1 MSFATPWL
9 LLLLVALPLIAWLG
23 WPRHG
28 IGRVRAWIGLGLRL
42 AIALLLIL
50 GMAGLEVRNASD
62 RLAVV
67 FLLDASDSMTVP
79 LRLSTGD
86 GGTVQTTPYELAQA
100 YVRDALSKMDVR
112 DEAGVIVFGGDAAV
126 ERGLS
131 TSKEFETP
139 TVRVTTLQTDLAGA
153 VRLGLA
159 VLPTDAMRRL
169 VILSDGLETSGDALE
184 AARLASTSG
193 AQIMVVPFSVS
204 GGAEALLTSVQAPSR
219 LRPGE
224 EFGLSVRIES
234 TLPQTV
240 GVRVLAGNAIAYEGQ
255 VELRRGT
262 NNLTLPLKAG
272 QPGFTSYRVQITAA
286 NEADT
291 FYQNNELSAFT
302 QVTGPPRLLLI
313 NNPAARD
320 GIQGDAEIL
329 AALQA
334 TGLTVDVRGPEGL
347 PTDLPSL
354 AEYASVILV
363 DVPARSLTQ
372 RQMDAVE
379 TYVRDLGGGLIAVGG
394 PTSFGV
400 GGYFDTPLERALPV
414 DMQIK
419 DEKRRARVTMLFVID
434 HSGSMSETS
443 GGVTKLDLAKE
454 AVIRSVELLSPQ
466 DRVGVIVFDDVA
478 SVAVPITSLEN
489 PDAII
494 NQVGTIGIGG
504 GTDIMAGVR
513 LASETLPQDDSAVRH
528 IVLLTDGG
536 ADPTGIAQLI
546 EKMYTE
552 QGITLSSVGVG
563 QGAAPFLPD
572 LAKAGGG
579 VYHFAGDPSQIPSI
593 FTEET
598 TLATRAYIIEQT
610 FFPRQASASP
620 ILSGIDSVPQLLGY
634 IGTTAKE
641 AAQVVLVN
649 PDSPNPEQP
658 DPILAT
664 WQYGLGRSVAWTS
677 DATGRWAQA
686 WAGWD
691 QFARFWSQ
699 AVRYAIGAQSQ
710 AASNVQVQSQ
720 GDVAQITVD
729 AQNDSGDYL
738 NDLEV
743 LANVVGP
750 DGTTQTVTLRQTG
763 PGRYTGDFAPT
774 AQGAYL
780 VRVTGTSPNGAA
792 GVDPALSDLNGWVLS
807 YSPEYAVVVPPEDS
821 NVTPDNIR
829 FLQQLAAVTGGTN
842 VTADAARIF
851 IHDLP
856 APPSARQPIW
866 PWLLL
871 AAALLLPF
879 DIAVRR
885 LSIGRYELRRL
896 QERARA
902 LWARTRRPAEPAP
915 LTPERASQLDAL
927 RRAKERAG
935 ESASAPPPIVTD
947 PTAQPFVLENR
958 PRSEAEPSP
967 PATSQSPAAQKRP
980 EPTPPPVVPPSSA
993 AASGSEAAGAGTS
1006 AALLAR
1012 KRARQQQKK
1021 P

>member
-9 LLLLVALPLIAWLG
+9 LLLLIALPLIAWLG

-28 IGRVRAWIGLGLRL
+28 SGKTRAWVALGLRVT
-42 AIALLLIL
+42 IATLLIL
-50 GMAGLEVRNASD
+50 GLAGLEVRSLSD

-67 FLLDASDSMTVP
+67 FLLDASDSMSVP
-79 LRLSTGD
+79 IRTQLAS
-86 GGTVQTTPYELAQA
+86 GTAQTTPYELAQA
-100 YVRDALSKMDVR
+100 YVRDALTHLGPQ

-131 TSKEFETP
+131 TSKTFESP

-153 VRLGLA
+153 IRLGLA
-159 VLPTDAMRRL
+159 VLPTDTMRRI
-169 VILSDGLETSGDALE
+169 VILSDGQQTTGDALE
-184 AARLASTSG
+184 AAQLAAASG
-193 AQIMVVPFSVS
+193 AQIMVVPFTVS
-204 GGAEALLTSVQAPSR
+204 GGSEALVTAVEAPSR

-224 EFGLSVRIES
+224 QFGLAVRIES
-234 TLPQTV
+234 TSAQSV
-240 GVRVLAGNAIAYEGQ
+240 GVRVLAGSTIVYEGQ
-255 VELRRGT
+255 VDLRRGV
-262 NNLTLPLKAG
+262 NNLTLPLTAG

-286 NEADT
+286 QGADT
-291 FYQNNELSAFT
+291 FYQNNELAAFT

-313 NNPAARD
+313 NNPNARD

-334 TGLTVDVRGPEGL
+334 TGLSVDVRPPEAL
-347 PTDLPSL
+347 PGDLPSL
-354 AEYASVILV
+354 AEYAAVILV

-372 RQMDAVE
+372 RQMEAVE

-400 GGYFDTPLERALPV
+400 GGYFKTPLERALPV
-414 DMQIK
+414 DMEIK
-419 DEKRRARVTMLFVID
+419 DEKRRSRVTMLFVID

-454 AVIRSVELLSPQ
+454 AVIRSIELLSPQ
-466 DRVGVIVFDDVA
+466 DRVGVIVFDDTA
-478 SVAVPITSLEN
+478 AIAVPITSLED
-489 PDAII
+489 PDAIVR
-494 NQVGTIGIGG
+494 QVGTIGIGG

-513 LASETLPQDDSAVRH
+513 LASEVLPQDDNAVRH

-546 EKMYTE
+546 EKMYTND
-552 QGITLSSVGVG
+552 GITLSSVGVG

-593 FTEET
+593 FSEET

-610 FFPRQASASP
+610 FFPRQAGASP
-620 ILSGIDSVPQLLGY
+620 ILAGIDSVPQLLGY
-634 IGTTAKE
+634 IGTTAKS

-649 PDSPNPEQP
+649 PDSPNPANP

-686 WAGWD
+686 WASWD

-699 AVRYAIGAQSQ
+699 TVRYAIGAQSQ
-710 AASNVQVQSQ
+710 AASRVQVEPAGERAVVS
-720 GDVAQITVD
+720 VD
-729 AQNDSGDYL
+729 AQTDTGAYL
-738 NDLEV
+738 NDLTMQ
-743 LANVVGP
+743 ANVVGP
-750 DGTTQTVTLRQTG
+750 DGETQTLTLRQTG
-763 PGRYTGDFAPT
+763 PGRYSGEFVPT
-774 AQGAYL
+774 TEGAYL
-780 VRVTGTSPNGAA
+780 VRVIGTTDGASA
-792 GVDPALSDLNGWVLS
+792 GADPALSDLNGWVLA
-807 YSPEYAVVVPPEDS
+807 YSPEYQLIVPPEDPGVAPA
-821 NVTPDNIR
+821 NVQ
-829 FLQQLAAVTGGTN
+829 FLQRLAAATDGEN
-842 VTADAARIF
+842 VSADSARIF

-871 AAALLLPF
+871 VAALLLPF
-879 DIAVRR
+879 DIAIRR
-885 LSIGRYELRRL
+885 LSIGRYELRQLQDRL
-896 QERARA
+896 AR
-902 LWARTRRPAEPAP
+902 LVNSARQTSEPVLEPA
-915 LTPERASQLDAL
+915 RASQLDAL
-927 RRAKERAG
+927 RRAKDRAG
-935 ESASAPPPIVTD
+935 ESVAAPPPILTTPPIGPSTPPVQRPESPSTGASDAVTAE
-947 PTAQPFVLENR
+947 PALTTPGTR
-958 PRSEAEPSP
+958 RSEAPGPAGTRGEP
-967 PATSQSPAAQKRP
+967 
-980 EPTPPPVVPPSSA
+980 
-993 AASGSEAAGAGTS
+993 AGGAETS

-1012 KRARQQQKK
+1012 KRARQQKK